1 MKFQTD
7 LIETEPSGANW
18 TELSQPNWTE
28 RGSRRVGLGREAGWD
43 ARNTH
48 VALLTMCRGAGGG
61 EGKERHNF
69 NKESISICRPATL
82 KRFTVTVKRQHATML
97 PELPWCSSNSVKDN
111 RRRSRKFLEMNIN
124 LQYTER
130 RALNRWRSIH
140 HLKTTVGTLSVTRH
154 PTDRI
159 SELTRN
165 NVDELNPLK
174 WRACLVHLPR
184 GCRSA
189 TIRSPPEGLAKVW

>member
-1 MKFQTD
+1 MQCVACVCDFKVRNLIVRCD
-7 LIETEPSGANW
+7 LKQNHFTM
-18 TELSQPNWTE
+18 
-28 RGSRRVGLGREAGWD
+28 GSCSTPGS
-43 ARNTH
+43 T
-48 VALLTMCRGAGGG
+48 
-61 EGKERHNF
+61 
-69 NKESISICRPATL
+69 ICRQATL

-111 RRRSRKFLEMNIN
+111 RRRSRNFLVMNIN
-124 LQYTER
+124 FQYTER